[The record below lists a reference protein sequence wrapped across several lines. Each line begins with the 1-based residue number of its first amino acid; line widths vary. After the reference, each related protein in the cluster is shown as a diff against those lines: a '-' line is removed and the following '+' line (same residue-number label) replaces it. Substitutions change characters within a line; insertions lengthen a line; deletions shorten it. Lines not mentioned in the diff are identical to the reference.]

1 MTVIIAAGGTGG
13 HLYPAI
19 ALAREFLRCNPAA
32 KILFVGTERGIESKV
47 LAHEGFE
54 LVFITAKPVM
64 GKGLRGILSGLLCL
78 PMGIQQSLAI
88 LRLHCADLV
97 IGVGGY
103 TSPAVLV
110 AAALK
115 GVPRAILEPNA
126 YPGMANTVVAPF
138 AQRIFLA
145 FEAAS
150 ASFDRR
156 KVRVVGIPIRQEF
169 LRSTRQS
176 EESATTSGVHLLIFG
191 GSQGAQA
198 INSAVLDGLAV
209 LHARF
214 PDLSITHQTGELD
227 HARVSQAYR
236 ALGIQADVAPFFYNM
251 PALLRK
257 ADLVVARAG
266 AMTIAE
272 LAASGKPAILIPLP
286 TAIYGHQAKNAQE
299 MEEAGGAVVLPQS
312 ELNGMRLSEVI
323 GTILQDPQ
331 RLDRMRAKSWAMRQV
346 DAGEAI
352 VRECYSLMG
361 VTYDGNRTVGTTG
374 A

>member
-32 KILFVGTERGIESKV
+32 KIVFVGTERGIESKV

-115 GVPRAILEPNA
+115 GVPRVILEPNA

-156 KVRVVGIPIRQEF
+156 KVRVVGMPIRQEF
-169 LRSTRQS
+169 LRTARQG
-176 EESATTSGVHLLIFG
+176 EESPGTSGAHLLIFG

-214 PDLSITHQTGELD
+214 PELSITHQTGESD

-236 ALGIQADVAPFFYNM
+236 TLGVQADVAPFFYNM

-272 LAASGKPAILIPLP
+272 LAACGKPAILIPLP
-286 TAIYGHQAKNAQE
+286 TAIYGHQAKNARE

-323 GTILQDPQ
+323 GAILQDPQ
-331 RLDRMRAKSWAMRQV
+331 RLDRMRAKSWAMRRV

-361 VTYDGNRTVGTTG
+361 VTYDGDRTVGTTG